1 MDYTVSEVLQFVREN
16 DVKFVRLVFCDIC
29 GTIKNIAVT
38 AEELPRAFESG
49 ITFDASA
56 IRGFTGAAQSDLLLF
71 PDPSTLAVLPWRPQ
85 QGRVARFFCSVR
97 YPDGRPFEGDARA
110 VLAAAE
116 EELRHAGLA
125 CRVGAECEFYLFET
139 DDWGKPTRVTQDDA
153 GYLDVAP
160 LDKGENVRRDIC
172 LMLEQMGIRFES
184 SHHEQGPGQ
193 NEIDFRYNDALAA
206 ADDFT
211 AFKMAV
217 KAVAA
222 RNGLFAS
229 FMPKPVPEASGNGL
243 HLNLSLARGG
253 KNIFVNA
260 PDRHSP
266 EAESFIAG
274 ILAHVREMTAFLN
287 PLPNSYERLGRMDAP
302 RYVTWSHENRSQLV
316 RIPSGKGDFARMELR
331 SPDPAC
337 NPYVAYTLLLRA
349 GLDGINRRLPLCPA
363 CDINFLAA
371 DAAALEGLERLPS
384 GLEEAIAAARESA
397 FVQSALPEQI
407 REAFF
412 AIREE
417 ECRRCAEAENPL
429 EMQHTLYFRTV

>member
-1 MDYTVSEVLQFVREN
+1 MDTTVSEVLQFVREN
-16 DVKFVRLVFCDIC
+16 DVKFVRLVFCDVC

-38 AEELPRAFESG
+38 AEELPRAFEAG

-56 IRGFTGAAQSDLLLF
+56 IRGFTDAVQSDLLLF

-85 QGRVARFFCSVR
+85 QGRVARFFCSIR
-97 YPDGRPFEGDARA
+97 HPDGRPFEGDTRA
-110 VLAAAE
+110 VLQQAAE
-116 EELRHAGLA
+116 ELRRTGLS

-139 DDWGKPTRVTQDDA
+139 DDWGKPTRITQDEA

-172 LMLEQMGIRFES
+172 LMLEQMGLRFES

-193 NEIDFRYNDALAA
+193 NEIDFRFNDALAA
-206 ADDFT
+206 ADDLT
-211 AFKMAV
+211 AFKIAV

-229 FMPKPVPEASGNGL
+229 FMPKPVPEASGSGL
-243 HLNLSLARGG
+243 HLNLSLTRGG
-253 KNIFVNA
+253 QNIFVNA

-274 ILAHVREMTAFLN
+274 ILDHIREMTAFLN
-287 PLPNSYERLGRMDAP
+287 PLPNSYERLGRMEAP
-302 RYVTWSHENRSQLV
+302 RYITWSHENRSQLI

-349 GLDGINRRLPLCPA
+349 GLDGIRRQLPLCPSCNVNLYTA
-363 CDINFLAA
+363 DPQLLA
-371 DAAALEGLERLPS
+371 GLEKLP
-384 GLEEAIAAARESA
+384 LNMEEAIMEAKESA
-397 FVQSALPEQI
+397 FIRDALPEKI
-407 REAFF
+407 RDGFF
-412 AIREE
+412 TIREE
-417 ECRRCAEAENPL
+417 ECRLCAQADNPA
-429 EMQHTLYFRTV
+429 EMQHKLYFRAI